1 MVTVSGKIS
10 VAIADDHPM
19 IIDGLQN
26 ILAKHTDMVLQ
37 AYYRNGAELL
47 TGLDQQQPDVLLL
60 DIQMPNITGDELT
73 PLILKKHPQVKILIL
88 TNFDSALYANNMF
101 KRGAHG
107 YILKTSENDRL
118 VEAIHTVYQGNLFLE
133 APMREK
139 IERMAQRERNAAFSK
154 STLTPRELEILQL
167 LVNGFTA
174 PQVAEQCFLSL
185 RTVANYRTSIMLKL
199 DVNNTAMLV
208 KKALLLGLAE

>member
-1 MVTVSGKIS
+1 MAKASGKIS
-10 VAIADDHPM
+10 IAIADDHPM

-26 ILAKHTDMVLQ
+26 ILAKQQDMLLQ
-37 AYYRNGAELL
+37 AYYKNGTDLL
-47 TGLDQQQPDVLLL
+47 AGLEQKQPDVLLL

-73 PLILKKHPQVKILIL
+73 PLILKKYPNIKILIL

-107 YILKTSENDRL
+107 YILKTSENIRL
-118 VEAIHTVYQGNLFLE
+118 IEAIHTVYAGEQFLE
-133 APMREK
+133 AHMREK
-139 IERMAQRERNAAFSK
+139 IQSMAQREKNAAFSK

-174 PQVAEQCFLSL
+174 PQIAEQCFLSQ
-185 RTVANYRTSIMLKL
+185 RTVVNYRTSIMLKL
-199 DVNNTAMLV
+199 EVNNTAMLV